1 MTYCNNNLTKHNNH
15 TNNNGYLFDP
25 FFDDFFGIS
34 PRMNREFNNLM
45 KTDVEET
52 EKSYCVSIELAG
64 FKKDEISLDLKE
76 GYLTVSAKHSDEDKE
91 ENNKKK
97 FIRRER
103 SYSSC
108 QRTFYLGDNVTEED
122 IEASFENGVLSVTI
136 AKTPEKIP
144 ENKKILI
151 K

>member
-1 MTYCNNNLTKHNNH
+1 MKYCGNSISKRNNDN
-15 TNNNGYLFDP
+15 YLFDP
-25 FFDDFFGIS
+25 FFDDFFGFT
-34 PRMNREFNNLM
+34 PKFDREFHNLM

-52 EKSYCVSIELAG
+52 DKNYCVSIDLPG
-64 FKKDEISLDLKE
+64 FKKDDISIDLKQ
-76 GYLTVSAKHSDEDKE
+76 GYLTVSAKREEGENGKE
-91 ENNKKK
+91 RK

-108 QRTFYLGDNVTEED
+108 QRTFYLGENVTEED
-122 IEASFENGVLSVTI
+122 IEAAFEDGVLKICI

>member
-1 MTYCNNNLTKHNNH
+1 MKYCGNSISKRNNDN
-15 TNNNGYLFDP
+15 YLFDP
-25 FFDDFFGIS
+25 FFDDFFGFT
-34 PRMNREFNNLM
+34 PKFDRDFHNLM

-52 EKSYCVSIELAG
+52 DGEYCVSIDLPG
-64 FKKDEISLDLKE
+64 FKKEEISLDLKQ
-76 GYLTVSAKHSDEDKE
+76 GYLTVSANHTEKEGDKDR
-91 ENNKKK
+91 K

-108 QRTFYLGDNVTEED
+108 QRTFYLGEHVSEED
-122 IEASFENGVLSVTI
+122 VSASFEDGVLKICV
-136 AKTPEKIP
+136 AKKPEKLP

>member
-1 MTYCNNNLTKHNNH
+1 MKTYNNN
-15 TNNNGYLFDP
+15 NNNCLSNRRNDSYLFDP
-25 FFDDFFGIS
+25 FFDDFFGFR
-34 PRMNREFNNLM
+34 PKFDRDFANLM

-52 EKSYCVSIELAG
+52 EKNYCVSVELPG
-64 FKKDEISLDLKE
+64 FKKEEVSLELKE
-76 GYLTVSAKHSDEDKE
+76 GYLTVSANHSDEDKE
-91 ENNKKK
+91 NDKKK
-97 FIRRER
+97 KYIRRER

-122 IEASFENGVLSVTI
+122 IDASFENGVLKICV
-136 AKTPEKIP
+136 AKTPEKVP